1 MTGTGVV
8 AAKLRVGSA
17 PASLVLN
24 AIRIGGPAMRDEIT
38 DRAGLSAATVN
49 RQITA
54 LCSAGLV
61 DERPELVDSRGVGRP
76 KIPLTLD
83 RDRYC
88 VAGIH
93 IGARRTALVIA
104 DLGGRTL
111 YSHAVRTQEVC
122 GDGGAAAVDRLCT
135 QLAELAA
142 RFSGRRVLWAGAAL
156 GGAVDAETGVV
167 DHPILHWRGQQL
179 GRRLH
184 EALGVPVSV
193 AEHVQAMA
201 AAELLLG
208 GEVVPQEAGGSACG
222 PNPRGAALFF
232 YARETVGMAMIIS
245 GEVHQPIRGAGSIAG
260 FPVEPGPLD
269 ASATAPLQSVIGTAA
284 LKAAAAR
291 LGTSDDAGVLADAR
305 ARVLGEA
312 VAAMRDVINPD
323 SVIVAGEAF
332 SAHPR
337 GLAPIQAAFD
347 AASRTPW
354 PLEITPTRFGVHV
367 PEAAPVAV
375 ALAAV
380 YADPLA
386 VVGSLA
392 TR

>member
-1 MTGTGVV
+1 MTGSGVV

-17 PASLVLN
+17 ATSLVLN
-24 AIRIGGPAMRDEIT
+24 AIRVGGPAARDAIT
-38 DRAGLSAATVN
+38 AQTGLSPATVN

-54 LCSAGLV
+54 LATAGLI
-61 DERPELVDSRGVGRP
+61 DERPDLVDARGVGRP

-111 YSHAVRTQEVC
+111 YSHAIATQELSGVSAE
-122 GDGGAAAVDRLCT
+122 DAVERLCT

-167 DHPILHWRGQQL
+167 DHPILHWDRQPL
-179 GRRLH
+179 GERLH
-184 EALGVPVSV
+184 AALGVPVSV

-208 GEVVPQEAGGSACG
+208 GEVVPHGT
-222 PNPRGAALFF
+222 ALFF
-232 YARETVGMAMIIS
+232 YARETVGMAMIIAD
-245 GEVHQPIRGAGSIAG
+245 EVHQPTRGAGSIAG
-260 FPVEPGPLD
+260 LPVAPGPLD
-269 ASATAPLQSVIGTAA
+269 EAPVAPLQSVIGTAA
-284 LKAAAAR
+284 AKAAAAR
-291 LGTSDDAGVLADAR
+291 LDTGADAPVLADAR

-312 VAAMRDVINPD
+312 VAAMRDAVNPD
-323 SVIVAGEAF
+323 SVIVAGDAF

-337 GLAPIQAAFD
+337 GLAPVQAAFD
-347 AASRTPW
+347 AASTTPW
-354 PLEITPTRFGVHV
+354 PLEIVPTRFGVHV
-367 PEAAPVAV
+367 PDAAPVAV
-375 ALAAV
+375 ALSAV

-386 VVGSLA
+386 VVG
-392 TR
+392 

>member
-1 MTGTGVV
+1 MTGSGVV
-8 AAKLRVGSA
+8 AARLRVGSA

-24 AIRIGGPAMRDEIT
+24 AIRVGGPSVREEIT
-38 DRAGLSAATVN
+38 ERAGLSAATVN

-54 LCSAGLV
+54 LCGAGLV
-61 DERPELVDSRGVGRP
+61 DERPDLVEGRGVGRP
-76 KIPLTLD
+76 RIPLTLD
-83 RDRYC
+83 RDRFC

-111 YSHAVRTQEVC
+111 YSHAVRTLELC
-122 GDGGAAAVDRLCT
+122 DEGAAVAVERLCAR
-135 QLAELAA
+135 LAELAG
-142 RFSGRRVLWAGAAL
+142 RFSGRRLLWAGAAL

-167 DHPILHWRGQQL
+167 DHPILRWRGEPL

-184 EALGVPVSV
+184 ETLGVPVSV
-193 AEHVQAMA
+193 SEHVQAMA

-208 GEVVPQEAGGSACG
+208 GEVVPQR
-222 PNPRGAALFF
+222 RGAALFF
-232 YARETVGMAMIIS
+232 YARETVGMAMIIED
-245 GEVHQPIRGAGSIAG
+245 EVHQPIRGAGSIAAL
-260 FPVEPGPLD
+260 PVDPGPLD
-269 ASATAPLQSVIGTAA
+269 TAAIAPLQSVIGTAA

-291 LGTSDDAGVLADAR
+291 LGVNDDAGILADAR

-312 VAAMRDVINPD
+312 VAVMRDVINPD
-323 SVIVAGEAF
+323 SVIVAGAAF

-347 AASRTPW
+347 AASTTPW

-367 PEAAPVAV
+367 PESAPVAV

-386 VVGSLA
+386 VTAGITA
-392 TR
+392 P

>member
-1 MTGTGVV
+1 MTGSGVV
-8 AAKLRVGSA
+8 AAKLRVGTGA
-17 PASLVLN
+17 ASLVLN
-24 AIRIGGPAMRDEIT
+24 AIRVGGPAARDAVT
-38 DRAGLSAATVN
+38 AHTGLSPATVN

-54 LCSAGLV
+54 LAAAGLIE
-61 DERPELVDSRGVGRP
+61 ERPDLVDARGVGRP
-76 KIPLTLD
+76 KLPLTLD

-111 YSHAVRTQEVC
+111 YSHAVTTQELSGV
-122 GDGGAAAVDRLCT
+122 DADDAVERLAA

-167 DHPILHWRGQQL
+167 DHPILHWHRQPL
-179 GRRLH
+179 GERLH
-184 EALGVPVSV
+184 RALGVPVSV

-208 GEVVPQEAGGSACG
+208 GEVVPHGAG
-222 PNPRGAALFF
+222 LFF
-232 YARETVGMAMIIS
+232 YARETVGMAMIIED
-245 GEVHQPIRGAGSIAG
+245 EVHQPTRGAGSIAAL
-260 FPVEPGPLD
+260 PVVPGPLD
-269 ASATAPLQSVIGTAA
+269 TAPVAALQSVIGTAA
-284 LKAAAAR
+284 LKAAGAR
-291 LGTSDDAGVLADAR
+291 LGTGADAPLLADAR

-323 SVIVAGEAF
+323 SVIVAGDAF

-337 GLAPIQAAFD
+337 GLAPVQAAFD
-347 AASRTPW
+347 AASTTPW
-354 PLEITPTRFGVHV
+354 PLEIVPTRFGVHV
-367 PEAAPVAV
+367 PDAAPVAV
-375 ALAAV
+375 ALSAV

-386 VVGSLA
+386 VVG
-392 TR
+392 